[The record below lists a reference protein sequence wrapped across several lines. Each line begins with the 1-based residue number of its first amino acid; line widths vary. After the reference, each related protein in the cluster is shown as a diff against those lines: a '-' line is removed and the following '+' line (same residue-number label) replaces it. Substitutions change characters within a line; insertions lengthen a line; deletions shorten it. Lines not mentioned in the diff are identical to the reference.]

1 MSLFKTMSISSSAFS
16 AQRLR
21 MDIIANNVANVETT
35 RTETGGPFKRQVVK
49 FRPLVQN
56 DFEALLASVRG
67 DQLLGEGVEVR
78 EVITDDTPGRKLFDP
93 SHPDADTNGFV
104 TYPNV
109 DIIVE
114 IADMMSA
121 TRSYEANVTVFNAT
135 KSMVLRS
142 LDIGRA

>member
-21 MDIIANNVANVETT
+21 MDVIANNVANVETT
-35 RTETGGPFKRQVVK
+35 RTDAGGPFTRKMVK

-56 DFEALLASVRG
+56 DFEALLASARG
-67 DQLLGEGVEVR
+67 DQLLSEGVEVE
-78 EVITDDTPGRKLFDP
+78 EVISDETPGRKVFDP
-93 SHPDADTNGFV
+93 SHPDADNDGFV

-135 KSMVLRS
+135 KSMILRS

>member
-1 MSLFKTMSISSSAFS
+1 
-16 AQRLR
+16 

-67 DQLLGEGVEVR
+67 DQLLSEGVEVR